1 MWKMWWAPNNACRW
15 QMGFNSEFK
24 GLILYIRKNVCMF
37 VSLYLIQIHISE
49 PIGTKLCTCLPRR
62 LEEAVGYVWAHNIS
76 PFPPFRPTSSGA
88 GAHSCAVHGRRCHT
102 APLLR
107 YLHDATCA
115 GVTSRTVRCAMLM
128 ERSERNACA
137 WKWKPDET
145 GSQWLMICTCGTN
158 ELHFQLHCIATNYN
172 VQPIRLRPSFFHSL
186 STDNIFLY
194 LL

>member
-1 MWKMWWAPNNACRW
+1 MAANCR
-15 QMGFNSEFK
+15 QTHTHTHTHIYIYVSGKPQQQYGNP
-24 GLILYIRKNVCMF
+24 LYIYIYIYIYTHTHTYIHIQTADIYLIYKDGCLY

-49 PIGTKLCTCLPRR
+49 PIGTKLCTRLPRH

-76 PFPPFRPTSSGA
+76 PFPPFRPISLGA
-88 GAHSCAVHGRRCHT
+88 SAHSCAVHGRRCHT

-137 WKWKPDET
+137 
-145 GSQWLMICTCGTN
+145 
-158 ELHFQLHCIATNYN
+158 
-172 VQPIRLRPSFFHSL
+172 
-186 STDNIFLY
+186 
-194 LL
+194 